1 MAGTIVVDRIESD
14 ASYAST
20 INVAN
25 RITFSNTVNFGV
37 TSGAPVAGFYSPSAN
52 TLVFTT
58 ASTEKMRIDSSGV
71 VSLSNTVTGTPR
83 FEVMSIVDN
92 NNQGFRLQ
100 GSGDTVYQHIS
111 ASSNTLNFQQYYS
124 AAWRTA
130 AQISGNA
137 AADFKFN
144 SGFGSAATAYGCRA
158 WVNFNGTT
166 NTAGFCTIRAS
177 GGVTSVADNGTGDYT
192 INFSFTMPDANYAV
206 VGTAKI
212 VGGAG
217 GQSIR
222 IHNDAY
228 TTSVTT
234 SAVKVQVTNSGNSAM
249 ADSEMVNIAVF
260 R

>member
-37 TSGAPVAGFYSPSAN
+37 TSEAPVAGFYSPSAN

-71 VSLSNTVTGTPR
+71 VSLANTVTGLPR
-83 FEVMSIVDN
+83 VEVMSIIDN
-92 NNQGFRLQ
+92 NNQGFRLS
-100 GSGDTVYQHIS
+100 GNGDTVYQHLS

-158 WVNFNGTT
+158 WVNFNGTGT
-166 NTAGFCTIRAS
+166 VAINSS
-177 GGVTSVADNGTGDYT
+177 GNVTSITDNSTGNYT
-192 INFSFTMPDANYAV
+192 INFTTAMPDANYSAV
-206 VGTAKI
+206 FTGRYSSGQANQGIGI
-212 VGGAG
+212 VS
-217 GQSIR
+217 Q
-222 IHNDAY
+222 
-228 TTSVTT
+228 TT
-234 SAVKVQVTNSGNSAM
+234 SAVRVIMGTPSNNTVQDFDIVCA
-249 ADSEMVNIAVF
+249 AVI